1 MYIYFHNIHDFVKPT
16 NALGEIRESL
26 AKVFSKLG
34 VRDIDASVLSHLLIM
49 NREMSVCELA
59 ETLKCSISG
68 VTSALHRLMRIHLVV
83 RKKEGRRY
91 LYRSATNIINVLY
104 WLVDEILTYDI
115 PNIQKKIRNAIPVL
129 KEERPVVEEFEK
141 NIEKAEKY
149 LTMLSEIL
157 REYGEVV

>member
-1 MYIYFHNIHDFVKPT
+1 MKTT

-34 VRDIDASVLSHLLIM
+34 VRDIDANILSHLLII

-59 ETLKCSISG
+59 ENMRCSISG

-104 WLVDEILTYDI
+104 WLVQEILTYDI
-115 PNIQKKIRNAIPVL
+115 PNIKKKIGDALPGL
-129 KEERPVVEEFEK
+129 KEEQPVIEEFEK
-141 NIEKAEKY
+141 NIERAEKY

-157 REYGEVV
+157 REYSEVV